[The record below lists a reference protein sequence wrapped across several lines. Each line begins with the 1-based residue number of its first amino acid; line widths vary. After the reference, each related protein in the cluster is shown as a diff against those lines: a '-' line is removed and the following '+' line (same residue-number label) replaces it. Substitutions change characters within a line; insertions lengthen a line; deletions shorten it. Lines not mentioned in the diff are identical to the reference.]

1 MFTLRAAKAQPEYVT
16 YKERY
21 KVDLPL
27 QMAECEANYVR
38 LSKLLTQHILISHRQ
53 SVESKLSVSKLP
65 VSKLPVFR
73 LSKSTFSRSKLSG
86 SKCTEPSLL
95 ESVPP
100 VANGR
105 QTLAAVSNEITTSES
120 PNEFRFM
127 VARGAQQWLHLLCIT
142 ERSPYTT
149 TLELSRTAVGDS
161 SGWLAMPKLTLR
173 MYHDA
178 KLAEVLAWEGHK
190 RLRPRYEYPNQ
201 SMYQSDEKYQ
211 LNRFLG
217 EWLALCLDH
226 GHSLDAQL
234 CFE

>member
-1 MFTLRAAKAQPEYVT
+1 MFTLRAATAQPAYVT

-38 LSKLLTQHILISHRQ
+38 LVKLLANQQ
-53 SVESKLSVSKLP
+53 QNP
-65 VSKLPVFR
+65 D
-73 LSKSTFSRSKLSG
+73 G
-86 SKCTEPSLL
+86 S
-95 ESVPP
+95 
-100 VANGR
+100 
-105 QTLAAVSNEITTSES
+105 SNEQ
-120 PNEFRFM
+120 RFM
-127 VARGAQQWLHLLCIT
+127 IARGQQHWLHLLRVI

-149 TLELSRTAVGDS
+149 TLELSRTAVGES
-161 SGWLAMPKLTLR
+161 SVWLTLPKLTLR

-201 SMYQSDEKYQ
+201 AMYQSDEKYQ

-217 EWLALCLDH
+217 EWLALCLEH
-226 GHSLDAQL
+226 GHGVDAGF
-234 CFE
+234 CAG

>member
-1 MFTLRAAKAQPEYVT
+1 MFTLRAAKVQPAYVT

-27 QMAECEANYVR
+27 QMAECEANYLR
-38 LSKLLTQHILISHRQ
+38 LTKLLANRHPDNSASHQ
-53 SVESKLSVSKLP
+53 DEL
-65 VSKLPVFR
+65 
-73 LSKSTFSRSKLSG
+73 
-86 SKCTEPSLL
+86 
-95 ESVPP
+95 
-100 VANGR
+100 
-105 QTLAAVSNEITTSES
+105 
-120 PNEFRFM
+120 RFM
-127 VARGAQQWLHLLCIT
+127 IARGQQDWLHVLRII

-149 TLELSRTAVGDS
+149 TLELSRTAIGES
-161 SGWLAMPKLTLR
+161 SSWLALPKLTLR

-217 EWLALCLDH
+217 EWLTLCLEH
-226 GHSLDAQL
+226 GHSLDGTF

>member
-1 MFTLRAAKAQPEYVT
+1 MFTLRVNKPQPDYVT

-27 QMAECEANYVR
+27 HMAECEANYAR
-38 LSKLLTQHILISHRQ
+38 LTKL
-53 SVESKLSVSKLP
+53 VVD
-65 VSKLPVFR
+65 
-73 LSKSTFSRSKLSG
+73 KSSS
-86 SKCTEPSLL
+86 
-95 ESVPP
+95 
-100 VANGR
+100 
-105 QTLAAVSNEITTSES
+105 
-120 PNEFRFM
+120 EFRFL
-127 VARGAQQWLHLLCIT
+127 VARGNQQWLHLLRIL

-149 TLELSRTAVGDS
+149 TLELSRTCVGVS
-161 SGWLAMPKLTLR
+161 SEWLAMPKLTLR

-217 EWLALCLDH
+217 EWLNLCLEYAFTPDT
-226 GHSLDAQL
+226 SFQ
-234 CFE
+234 F

>member
-27 QMAECEANYVR
+27 QMAECETNYAR
-38 LSKLLTQHILISHRQ
+38 LSKLLVKQQ
-53 SVESKLSVSKLP
+53 AD
-65 VSKLPVFR
+65 
-73 LSKSTFSRSKLSG
+73 G
-86 SKCTEPSLL
+86 
-95 ESVPP
+95 
-100 VANGR
+100 VA
-105 QTLAAVSNEITTSES
+105 QD
-120 PNEFRFM
+120 EFRFM
-127 VARGAQQWLHLLCIT
+127 VARGHQNWLHLLRIT

-149 TLELSRTAVGDS
+149 TLELSRTAIGQS
-161 SGWLAMPKLTLR
+161 STWLAMPKLTLR

-217 EWLALCLDH
+217 EWLTVCLEH
-226 GHSLDAQL
+226 GHSLDENF

>member
-27 QMAECEANYVR
+27 QMAECETNYAR
-38 LSKLLTQHILISHRQ
+38 LSKLLVNQHADKLIVQ
-53 SVESKLSVSKLP
+53 D
-65 VSKLPVFR
+65 
-73 LSKSTFSRSKLSG
+73 
-86 SKCTEPSLL
+86 
-95 ESVPP
+95 
-100 VANGR
+100 
-105 QTLAAVSNEITTSES
+105 
-120 PNEFRFM
+120 EFRFM
-127 VARGAQQWLHLLCIT
+127 VSRGQQHWLHVLRIT

-149 TLELSRTAVGDS
+149 TLELGRTAVGENS
-161 SGWLAMPKLTLR
+161 NWLAMPKLTLR

-217 EWLALCLDH
+217 EWLTVCLEH
-226 GHSLDAQL
+226 GHSLDESF

>member
-1 MFTLRAAKAQPEYVT
+1 MFILRSNNPQPDYVT

-38 LSKLLTQHILISHRQ
+38 LTRLIADKTQDQ
-53 SVESKLSVSKLP
+53 
-65 VSKLPVFR
+65 
-73 LSKSTFSRSKLSG
+73 
-86 SKCTEPSLL
+86 
-95 ESVPP
+95 
-100 VANGR
+100 
-105 QTLAAVSNEITTSES
+105 
-120 PNEFRFM
+120 FRFM
-127 VARGAQQWLHLLCIT
+127 VVRGNQQWLHLLRVL

-149 TLELSRTAVGDS
+149 TLELSRASVGS
-161 SGWLAMPKLTLR
+161 TSEWLAMPKLTLR

-201 SMYQSDEKYQ
+201 AMYQSDEKYQ

-217 EWLALCLDH
+217 EWLSVCIEHAFTP
-226 GHSLDAQL
+226 DASFQ
-234 CFE
+234 F

>member
-1 MFTLRAAKAQPEYVT
+1 MFTLRVAKAQPAYVT

-27 QMAECEANYVR
+27 QMAECEANYAR
-38 LSKLLTQHILISHRQ
+38 LTKLLASSQQ
-53 SVESKLSVSKLP
+53 GE
-65 VSKLPVFR
+65 
-73 LSKSTFSRSKLSG
+73 
-86 SKCTEPSLL
+86 
-95 ESVPP
+95 
-100 VANGR
+100 
-105 QTLAAVSNEITTSES
+105 
-120 PNEFRFM
+120 PNEVCDKLCFM
-127 VARGAQQWLHLLCIT
+127 VSRGHQSWLHVLRIT

-149 TLELSRTAVGDS
+149 TLGLSRTSLGENS
-161 SGWLAMPKLTLR
+161 NWLVMPKLTLR

-217 EWLALCLDH
+217 EWLTLCLEH
-226 GHSLDAQL
+226 GHSLDAAIN
-234 CFE
+234 FE

>member
-1 MFTLRAAKAQPEYVT
+1 MFTLRAATAQPAYVT

-38 LSKLLTQHILISHRQ
+38 LVKLL
-53 SVESKLSVSKLP
+53 
-65 VSKLPVFR
+65 
-73 LSKSTFSRSKLSG
+73 
-86 SKCTEPSLL
+86 
-95 ESVPP
+95 
-100 VANGR
+100 AN
-105 QTLAAVSNEITTSES
+105 QQQNPDSSSNEQ
-120 PNEFRFM
+120 RFM
-127 VARGAQQWLHLLCIT
+127 IARGQQHWLHLLRVI

-149 TLELSRTAVGDS
+149 TLELSRTAIGES
-161 SGWLAMPKLTLR
+161 SAWLALPKLTLR

-201 SMYQSDEKYQ
+201 AMYQSDEKYQ

-217 EWLALCLDH
+217 EWLALCLEH
-226 GHSLDAQL
+226 GHGVDAGFCL
-234 CFE
+234 E

>member
-1 MFTLRAAKAQPEYVT
+1 MFTLRAAKVQPAYVT

-27 QMAECEANYVR
+27 QMAECETNYAR
-38 LSKLLTQHILISHRQ
+38 LTKLLANRQ
-53 SVESKLSVSKLP
+53 LDKSVSQP
-65 VSKLPVFR
+65 VEL
-73 LSKSTFSRSKLSG
+73 
-86 SKCTEPSLL
+86 
-95 ESVPP
+95 
-100 VANGR
+100 
-105 QTLAAVSNEITTSES
+105 
-120 PNEFRFM
+120 RFM
-127 VARGAQQWLHLLCIT
+127 IARGQHEWLHVLRII

-149 TLELSRTAVGDS
+149 TLELSRTAIGDS
-161 SGWLAMPKLTLR
+161 SNWLALPKLTLR

-217 EWLALCLDH
+217 EWLTLCLEH
-226 GHSLDAQL
+226 GHSLDGTF